1 MFGYKTEHKKQKEV
15 LIAGCG
21 RLGGS
26 LAGVLSDQG
35 YNVTIVDKDA
45 ESFRKLPPTFTGFQ
59 IEGDATDID
68 VLVKAGI
75 EKADI
80 VMATANDDN
89 SNSMITQIASV
100 IFGVN
105 KVYARFYDTDKQNIL
120 KGLNIQAILPS
131 MLSVHE
137 FEKMNATEDEFPDLL
152 NAVGEEEEA

>member
-1 MFGYKTEHKKQKEV
+1 MFGHKFEHKKDKMV

-26 LAGVLSDQG
+26 LAGVLSDRG
-35 YNVTIVDKDA
+35 YNVMIVDKDP

-68 VLVKAGI
+68 VLKNAGI
-75 EKADI
+75 EKAEI

-89 SNSMITQIASV
+89 INSMIAQIASV
-100 IFGVN
+100 IFGID
-105 KVYARFYDTDKQNIL
+105 KVYARFYDTDKQNVL

-131 MLSVHE
+131 NLSIHE
-137 FEKMNATEDEFPDLL
+137 FEKLNATDPLACGIEK
-152 NAVGEEEEA
+152 

>member
-1 MFGYKTEHKKQKEV
+1 MFFKNKDHKKENLV

-26 LAGVLSDQG
+26 LAGVLSDRG

-59 IEGDATDID
+59 MEGDATDID
-68 VLVKAGI
+68 VLINSGI

-80 VMATANDDN
+80 FMATANEDN
-89 SNSMITQIASV
+89 INSMLAQIASV
-100 IFGVN
+100 IFGVE
-105 KVYARFYDTDKQNIL
+105 KVYARFYDTDKQNVL

-131 MLSVHE
+131 SLSIEE
-137 FEKMNATEDEFPDLL
+137 FEKMNAADELSEEGKEGGRLL
-152 NAVGEEEEA
+152 

>member
-1 MFGYKTEHKKQKEV
+1 MFGKKFELKTEKMV

-26 LAGVLSDQG
+26 LAGVLSDRG
-35 YNVTIVDKDA
+35 YSVTIIDKDE

-68 VLVKAGI
+68 MLVGAGI

-80 VMATANDDN
+80 VMATVNDDN
-89 SNSMITQIASV
+89 TNSMIAQIASV

-105 KVYARFYDTDKQNIL
+105 KVYARFYDTDKRNII
-120 KGLNIQAILPS
+120 KGLNIQTILPS
-131 MLSVHE
+131 SLSIHE
-137 FEKMNATEDEFPDLL
+137 FEKMNSTEEFDEYLSCT
-152 NAVGEEEEA
+152 GEHVK

>member
-1 MFGYKTEHKKQKEV
+1 MFGKKFEHKKDKAV

-26 LAGVLSDQG
+26 LAGVLSDRG
-35 YNVTIVDKDA
+35 YNVMIVDKDA

-59 IEGDATDID
+59 IEGDATDVD
-68 VLVKAGI
+68 VLKNAGI

-89 SNSMITQIASV
+89 INSMIAQIASV
-100 IFGVN
+100 IFGID
-105 KVYARFYDTDKQNIL
+105 KVYARFYDTDKQNVL

-131 MLSVHE
+131 NLSIHE
-137 FEKMNATEDEFPDLL
+137 FEKL
-152 NAVGEEEEA
+152 NSDDALMHSLGK